1 MNFKNFR
8 LFQLLFFILFINSGV
23 FSQYQKNNIE
33 KRSSSLQKEEK
44 TRETLTRVQMLN
56 TKNNKSLS
64 DKKVLYSIDYVFYD
78 DPLFIDGEYTDSIFD
93 FRNNWVWYEFDE
105 YLNTKAIFLNPNEL
119 DYYVYTYDVNNR
131 ISSELKYQGFNDYY
145 SSGFASQQ
153 KNYKYDNSGRIS
165 EIYYESKMVD
175 DNNPNYNSN
184 HKSKVF
190 LVYDG
195 DILKQENGFY
205 WDNINSIWRN
215 GGKTVYEKT
224 SNYEI
229 VKQYY
234 ISNNE
239 ELVLGEYDSTFFN
252 AANKPK
258 YRLLQRYSSGCHC
271 MLDGAEISYEYL
283 NDTQLIGVHQN
294 FYQIPNS
301 SDYYF
306 NAKYFSS
313 FSYNDN
319 DQLVKYKKFYYN
331 NDSLI
336 FKLGEEETFE
346 YDTIGN
352 IVYWET
358 VTKIR
363 DTLVYFS
370 HIRHISYDYST
381 SYNNISN
388 NIMKNDDFIPHTNIV
403 LDFNCDPSF
412 YNIKYYDNSFL
423 KPVNA
428 VSKVFTKDKKLKEPF
443 ENGKYDYYDWN
454 LKTLNYKHLTAKSFE
469 KPQMSIIPN
478 PTADDLRFFIAEPY
492 DNAIV
497 QIFDIS
503 GKLVMEKEVRDN
515 YIDVSVLRSGLYVLR
530 VKTEG
535 GFWTEKFVKK

>member
-1 MNFKNFR
+1 MNFKTFHF
-8 LFQLLFFILFINSGV
+8 LQLLFLILFINSGV
-23 FSQYQKNNIE
+23 FSQYQKNNLE

-44 TRETLTRVQMLN
+44 TRETLARVQMLN
-56 TKNNKSLS
+56 AKNNKSLS

-105 YLNTKAIFLNPNEL
+105 YLNTKAIYLYHNKSEV
-119 DYYVYTYDVNNR
+119 YSYTYDINNR
-131 ISSELKYQGFNDYY
+131 ISSELKYQGSDDYY
-145 SSGFASQQ
+145 SSKQ
-153 KNYKYDNSGRIS
+153 KKYKYDNVGRIS
-165 EIYYESKMVD
+165 EIYYESKLVD
-175 DNNPNYNSN
+175 DNSSYNSSSY
-184 HKSKVF
+184 KSKVF

-195 DILKQENGFY
+195 DMLKQENGFY

-229 VKQYY
+229 IKQFYRL
-234 ISNNE
+234 NNQE
-239 ELVLGEYDSTFFN
+239 FALGEYDSTFFN
-252 AANKPK
+252 SANKPE
-258 YRLLQRYSSGCHC
+258 YRLVQIYSMDSLC
-271 MLDGAEISYEYL
+271 MLNGAEMSYEYL
-283 NDTQLIGVHQN
+283 NDTQLISVHQN
-294 FYQIPNS
+294 FYQIPNN
-301 SDYYF
+301 SDYNY
-306 NAKYFSS
+306 NVKYFSS
-313 FSYNDN
+313 YNYNEN
-319 DQLVKYKKFYYN
+319 DKLIKYQKYTFN

-336 FKLGEEETFE
+336 FKLWFEETFQ

-352 IVYWET
+352 IVYWES
-358 VTKIR
+358 VSKIQ

-370 HIRHISYDYST
+370 HIRHMSYDYST

-388 NIMKNDDFIPHTNIV
+388 NIMKNDDFIPHTSII
-403 LDFNCDPSF
+403 LDFNSNLQF

-423 KPVNA
+423 IPVNA
-428 VSKVFTKDKKLKEPF
+428 VSKVYTKDKQLKEPY
-443 ENGKYDYYDWN
+443 ENGRYNYYDWN

-469 KPQMSIIPN
+469 KPQISIIPN
-478 PTADDLRFFIAEPY
+478 PTADNLRFFIAEPY

-515 YIDVSVLRSGLYVLR
+515 YIDVSVLRSGLYILS

-535 GFWTEKFVKK
+535 GFWSDKFVKSKM